1 MSEIIGFIV
10 VREMKNPVEVTII
23 SNQYS
28 TLLVSHEENEIDT
41 YGKCLFE
48 AIAFF
53 PNNTKVNVI
62 TNNVFVTNTISYW
75 KDEVQQKYNYWK
87 QFFELVKEKNIE
99 LFAYTKYDLN

>member
-53 PNNTKVNVI
+53 PNRTKVNVI

-75 KDEVQQKYNYWK
+75 KEEVQQKYNYWK
-87 QFFELVKEKNIE
+87 QFFELVKEKNIDIS
-99 LFAYTKYDLN
+99 AYTKYDLN